1 MRIGEIGDEE
11 VLVATDDSGHVVVHF
26 PKDDFSRPPLLLKV
40 PMSAWGIDTHSSKR
54 LLAISCNAHIVTV
67 FHLGMGIDG
76 WEWTTTPPETGETPS
91 IVMRQHKNNI
101 PCVAFDRTG
110 EYVVSGS
117 LDRTIRM
124 WDCKTGQLLGI
135 VAATGQYDSCIC
147 D

>member
-1 MRIGEIGDEE
+1 MRVGEIGEEE
-11 VLVATDDSGHVVVHF
+11 VVVTTDDSGHVVVYF
-26 PKDDFSRPPLLLKV
+26 PKDNFSRAPLLLKV

-54 LLAISCNAHIVTV
+54 LLAISCNAHIITV

-76 WEWTTTPPETGETPS
+76 WGWTTTPPETGEIPS
-91 IVMRQHKNNI
+91 IVMRQHMNNI

-117 LDRTIRM
+117 LDRTVRM
-124 WDCKTGQLLGI
+124 WDCKTGQPLGI
-135 VAATGQYDSCIC
+135 VVATEQYDSCIC